1 MSIYDLLMMPH
12 SQVHA
17 NLRSYVQRDGVANY
31 KQECEMVRDEFGTLR
46 EDIELQISQL
56 EDEVSRLTAELA
68 AGMPSAFTSASA
80 PESLTPRKNA
90 LRSPMTP
97 PTGVLSGPPSA
108 AMCSK
113 GHSMDRDAAE
123 LEAVIA
129 AYPLAS
135 EQVKASIRG
144 VHEALQERFLEKLET
159 WRLECEASG
168 GLGSASGWLVWG
180 VGCHKSLGSQLC

>member
-1 MSIYDLLMMPH
+1 MPH

-144 VHEALQERFLEKLET
+144 VTRRCRRGS
-159 WRLECEASG
+159 WRSSRRG
-168 GLGSASGWLVWG
+168 GSSAKRQAGWGQPQVGWYG
-180 VGCHKSLGSQLC
+180 VSDVINH